1 MFNNENKP
9 IHYSLNLVEDEEI
22 NRQRQSQFSYGMWRA
37 YKNRTLYDTSWV
49 RSWFALE
56 MIVGCKYAKNTA
68 EPCCWRWFSFVLLAR
83 QGSFSCNI
91 LTRAIR
97 SINNSVSTTLFGTCL
112 RASPCHCFSIDI
124 YLVFLRDFF
133 ELETFPFSH
142 SVKFIKISTQ

>member
-112 RASPCHCFSIDI
+112 SESFSMS
-124 YLVFLRDFF
+124 LFF
-133 ELETFPFSH
+133 HWHLFSF
-142 SVKFIKISTQ
+142 SAWFFRIRNISLLSFSEVY